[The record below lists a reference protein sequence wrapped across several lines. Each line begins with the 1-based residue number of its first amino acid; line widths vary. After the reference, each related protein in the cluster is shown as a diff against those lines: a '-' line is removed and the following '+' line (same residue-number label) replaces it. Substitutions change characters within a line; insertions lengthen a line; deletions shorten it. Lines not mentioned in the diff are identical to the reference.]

1 MYTLDDLRNDNQSL
15 RRRVAELE
23 KERDEISAA
32 AVESINALVSN
43 HKADIDTYK
52 AEQNFLGVAISTLTA
67 DKKQQAA
74 EIATIK
80 AAIEDIKIYC
90 NNPSAWDY
98 YDETVSQK
106 IRAILKAAG
115 MA

>member
-1 MYTLDDLRNDNQSL
+1 MPYLTETELSKYFETIATLEAENARLTADAKLNDMAWNDNQ
-15 RRRVAELE
+15 
-23 KERDEISAA
+23 AA
-32 AVESINALVSN
+32 L
-43 HKADIDTYK
+43 
-52 AEQNFLGVAISTLTA
+52 
-67 DKKQQAA
+67 KQ
-74 EIATIK
+74 IVT
-80 AAIEDIKIYC
+80 AIEDVKIYC

>member
-1 MYTLDDLRNDNQSL
+1 MTIEITEQDFYNMRNQRDQARTMAITREMERLTADAKLNDMAWNDNQ
-15 RRRVAELE
+15 
-23 KERDEISAA
+23 AA
-32 AVESINALVSN
+32 L
-43 HKADIDTYK
+43 
-52 AEQNFLGVAISTLTA
+52 
-67 DKKQQAA
+67 KKQA
-74 EIATIK
+74 EEIRIIK
-80 AAIEDIKIYC
+80 TAIEDIKIYC